1 MKANKAL
8 VLLLGR
14 LVDALDGGA
23 ADEVIEVAHVAPLRT
38 VTVKVRQRSPA
49 STGLVARILLGDG
62 DSVGDLGEA
71 VPDHPDVAL
80 TEDEDPVVFL
90 ENPHNT

>member
-14 LVDALDGGA
+14 LVDALDSGA
-23 ADEVIEVAHVAPLRT
+23 ADEVVEVSHDAPLRT
-38 VTVKVRQRSPA
+38 VTIKVRQQSPA

-62 DSVGDLGEA
+62 NSVGDLDEA
-71 VPDHPDVAL
+71 VPDNPDVAL
-80 TEDEDPVVFL
+80 T
-90 ENPHNT
+90 